1 VDAFIATEMEKQH
14 IPGMALAIV
23 TNGQIAFAKG
33 YGFANI
39 EHQVPVRSETVFQSA
54 SMGKQF
60 TSAAIM
66 LLVQDGKLDLK
77 DKIKKYFPEAPDT
90 WNDITLHH
98 LLTHTSGLPNDYPDK
113 DYLRDFTE
121 AELLA
126 RAETFPLEFNP
137 GEKWSYS
144 NVAYKI
150 LGFLIGKV
158 AGKFYGDFLQERI
171 FQPFGM
177 TTASIISESDIVPNR
192 AAGYRLVDGKL
203 KNQAWVSPTMNTT
216 ADGSLYLSVYDMA
229 KWDASLYDDKLL
241 SKASLKQIWT
251 PVTLND
257 GKTFPYGFGWE
268 LGEINKHRLVQHT
281 GAWQGFKSCIT
292 RFPDDGLTVI
302 VLANLAQA
310 NPKFLAHGVAGISD
324 PDLQEPPGSPLNNK
338 KP

>member
-1 VDAFIATEMEKQH
+1 MFRQILLLLFFLGARGLSQELTTAKVDAFIATEMEKQH

-90 WNDITLHH
+90 WSDITLQH

-137 GEKWSYS
+137 GEK
-144 NVAYKI
+144 
-150 LGFLIGKV
+150 
-158 AGKFYGDFLQERI
+158 
-171 FQPFGM
+171 
-177 TTASIISESDIVPNR
+177 
-192 AAGYRLVDGKL
+192 
-203 KNQAWVSPTMNTT
+203 
-216 ADGSLYLSVYDMA
+216 
-229 KWDASLYDDKLL
+229 
-241 SKASLKQIWT
+241 
-251 PVTLND
+251 
-257 GKTFPYGFGWE
+257 
-268 LGEINKHRLVQHT
+268 
-281 GAWQGFKSCIT
+281 
-292 RFPDDGLTVI
+292 
-302 VLANLAQA
+302 
-310 NPKFLAHGVAGISD
+310 
-324 PDLQEPPGSPLNNK
+324 
-338 KP
+338 